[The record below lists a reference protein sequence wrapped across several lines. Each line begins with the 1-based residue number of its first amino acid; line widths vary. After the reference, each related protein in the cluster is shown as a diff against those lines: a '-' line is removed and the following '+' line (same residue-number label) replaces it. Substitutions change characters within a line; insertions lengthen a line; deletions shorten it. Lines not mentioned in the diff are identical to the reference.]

1 MNKNFKKIV
10 LDNGLRVVLVPQP
23 QSLTTT
29 VLVLVE
35 AGSKYENKKNNGV
48 SHFLEHLCF
57 KGTKNRPTSI
67 RIASE
72 LESLG
77 AIQNAFTS
85 HEVTGYHAKV
95 ASHKTPA
102 VLEII
107 ADLYLNPIFD
117 PKEIEKE
124 KGVVIEELNMYE
136 DIPMRRVGDLFTELL
151 YGGQPAGWQVGG
163 IKEVISSLSKK
174 DILDYRERH
183 YVAKATTVVVAGN
196 FDSEKVFLN
205 IKDLFKNTSAAKK
218 FSKIK
223 TIDSQ
228 SKPHLLLKHKDSDQ
242 THIILGFRAFH
253 MFDKRR
259 FALEVL
265 GDILGGGMSSRL
277 FQKVREELG
286 AAYYVRAGSDLFTD
300 HGFFAASAGLD
311 NKRAIQVLKA
321 ILGEFKLIR
330 DHKVTPV
337 ELQRVKNH
345 LSGTMMI
352 ELETSDALAG
362 FYGQQELFH
371 KKIMSPKEVLD
382 KIESVTAGD
391 VLAVARDIMDNRSL
405 NLAMIGP
412 FKDNSEFEK
421 ILKI

>member
-1 MNKNFKKIV
+1 MHLYKKYI
-10 LDNGLRVVLVPQP
+10 LTNGLRVVLVPQP

-67 RIASE
+67 MISSE

-95 ASHKTPA
+95 SADKTQT

-117 PKEIEKE
+117 AKEIEKE

-136 DIPMRRVGDLFTELL
+136 DTPMRKVGDLFMELV
-151 YGGQPAGWQVGG
+151 YGDQPAGWDVGG
-163 IKEVISSLSKK
+163 TKEVIRSLTRD
-174 DILDYRERH
+174 DIVDYRKKH
-183 YVAKATTVVVAGN
+183 YVAKATAVVVSGA
-196 FDSEKVFLN
+196 FDEKVTLLK
-205 IKDLFKNTSAAKK
+205 IKDLFKGIPVSKH

-223 TIDSQ
+223 VSESQ
-228 SKPHLLLKHKDSDQ
+228 SKPGVLLKHKESDQ
-242 THIILGFRAFH
+242 THVIVGFRAFD
-253 MFDKRR
+253 MFDRRR
-259 FALEVL
+259 FVLEVL

-300 HGFFAASAGLD
+300 HGFFAVSAGLD
-311 NKRAIQVLKA
+311 NKRANQVLKA
-321 ILGEFKLIR
+321 ILGEFRRMR
-330 DHKVTPV
+330 DYKVAPA
-337 ELQRVKNH
+337 ELQKAKNH

-352 ELETSDALAG
+352 DLETSDSLAG
-362 FYGQQELFH
+362 FYGQQELFK
-371 KKIMSPKEVLD
+371 KKIITPKEIIQ

-391 VLAVARDIMDNRSL
+391 ILKVAKDIMDNKGL
-405 NLAMIGP
+405 NLAVIGP
-412 FKDNSEFEK
+412 FKNNAEFEK